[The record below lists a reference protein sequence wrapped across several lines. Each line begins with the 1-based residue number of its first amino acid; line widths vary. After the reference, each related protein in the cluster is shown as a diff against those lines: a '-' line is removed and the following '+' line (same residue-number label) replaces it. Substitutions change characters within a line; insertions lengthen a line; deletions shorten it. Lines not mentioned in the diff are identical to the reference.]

1 MPNELAPFRRALHL
15 RPSSVDG
22 LRVYRGAAGVTE
34 VVATTT
40 GIGMRTA
47 TEVTEK
53 VLAAATV
60 DRLVVIGIAGG
71 LQADLRIGQV
81 LVPEVVVDRTTG
93 TGYHPEPPRG
103 IQAAGT
109 LVTCAELLSDK
120 DALAEL
126 ASQGATAVDMETS
139 SIGAVC
145 ERQGLPWTVF
155 RAISDRVQDE
165 LVDDVIAGLARPDG
179 SPNFPAVARLLL
191 RRPQEVRR
199 LVRIARDAKR
209 ATTAAA
215 EAAVGVCLS
224 P

>member
-1 MPNELAPFRRALHL
+1 MRAHPSDLAASGTNELDGTVVQAHDVTRRY
-15 RPSSVDG
+15 G
-22 LRVYRGAAGVTE
+22 
-34 VVATTT
+34 
-40 GIGMRTA
+40 
-47 TEVTEK
+47 
-53 VLAAATV
+53 
-60 DRLVVIGIAGG
+60 
-71 LQADLRIGQV
+71 
-81 LVPEVVVDRTTG
+81 
-93 TGYHPEPPRG
+93 
-103 IQAAGT
+103 
-109 LVTCAELLSDK
+109 
-120 DALAEL
+120 
-126 ASQGATAVDMETS
+126 QGATAVDMETS
-139 SIGAVC
+139 SIGAVW